1 VVNAAD
7 NPASTPAATLLA
19 AACGSPQLVTA
30 LPPLTPCGAA
40 CFCLTRARISGGV
53 LTITGHGLKGV
64 AKVEVNATGCNPGS
78 GTNVPLGN
86 ATKTDTKITVPF
98 GGNFTQGTNVILSS
112 PLGPSSSCSSPCTTA
127 SACPF

>member
-1 VVNAAD
+1 VRQPAVSHCVAAVD
-7 NPASTPAATLLA
+7 TLWSGLIL
-19 AACGSPQLVTA
+19 S
-30 LPPLTPCGAA
+30 
-40 CFCLTRARISGGV
+40 LTRARISGGV

-64 AKVEVNATGCNPGS
+64 AKVEVNANGCNPGS
-78 GTNVPLGN
+78 GTDVPLGA

-98 GGNFTQGTNVILSS
+98 GGNFTVGTNVILSS